1 MMLVVAL
8 TLQGMVFA
16 LWVVV
21 AFRTLLRL
29 RARAVADS
37 GGAPFPGLRATLDAF
52 GAFARHP
59 DHSADRKALA
69 AVSAALAASMM
80 VTFTLGQP

>member
-1 MMLVVAL
+1 MMYWVAL
-8 TLQGMVFA
+8 TVQGLVFA

-21 AFRTLLRL
+21 AFRTLFRL

-52 GAFARHP
+52 AAFWRHP
-59 DHSADRKALA
+59 DHSADRKAVTAVTLA
-69 AVSAALAASMM
+69 LVASMM
-80 VTFTLGQP
+80 VTSALGQP

>member
-1 MMLVVAL
+1 MTLAVAL
-8 TLQGMVFA
+8 TVQGLVFA

-37 GGAPFPGLRATLDAF
+37 GGAPFPGLRATLGAF
-52 GAFARHP
+52 AAFARHP
-59 DHSADRKALA
+59 DHGADRKALA
-69 AVSAALAASMM
+69 AVSLGLVASMM
-80 VTFTLGQP
+80 VTGAVGQP